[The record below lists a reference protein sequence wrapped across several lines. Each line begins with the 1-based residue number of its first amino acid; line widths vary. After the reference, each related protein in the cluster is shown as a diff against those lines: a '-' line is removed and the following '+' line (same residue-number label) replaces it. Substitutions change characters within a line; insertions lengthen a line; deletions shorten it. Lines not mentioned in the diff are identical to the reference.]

1 MQVSVEATTSIERR
15 LTITVPAEQV
25 DTAVDKK
32 VNETAKTIR
41 IDGFRPGK
49 VPTKVVKKRYGAS
62 IRQDVL
68 GDVIQSSYFEA
79 MQKENLKAA
88 GMPHIEP
95 EQDKGEGEGEFV
107 YTAIV
112 EVYPE
117 IKLVD
122 AAGIAVDR
130 MTSNIE
136 DADVDTM
143 IDVLLNQQTQW
154 TEVLRAAA
162 DTDQINLDFEGYL
175 DGEAFDGGA
184 AQGHDLVLGSNS
196 MIPGFEDGILGME
209 AGQDKDITVTF
220 PKDYNAAELAG
231 KEATFTIKV
240 NTVSEATKPELNE
253 EFFARFNPK
262 EEGEAGFRAEIRS
275 NMNRE
280 LNQALKAKLKNGL
293 LNAYLALN
301 TFDVPKALVTEE
313 LGRLKQQA
321 LQQFGGGNENLDP
334 SILPDEMF
342 QDQADK
348 RVKIGLLAAEII
360 QQNDFKADE
369 DKVKTL
375 VQEMAEGYQDPQ
387 EFIDYYMNNAEQRGQ
402 LDGVVLEDQVVEH
415 LLAAASVN
423 DVVVDYKTAVEP
435 EAKDVTG
442 DEEEPSQEA

>member
-15 LTITVPAEQV
+15 LTVTVPAEQV
-25 DTAVDKK
+25 DSAVDKK

-79 MQKENLKAA
+79 LQQEKLKPA
-88 GMPHIEP
+88 GMPNIEP
-95 EQDKGEGEGEFV
+95 KEDTGAGEFI
-107 YTAIV
+107 YTAVV

-117 IKLVD
+117 IALVD
-122 AAGIAVDR
+122 PSGVSVER
-130 MTSNIE
+130 MVSSIE
-136 DADVDTM
+136 DTDVDTM
-143 IDVLLNQQTQW
+143 IDLLLSQQTQW

-162 DTDQINLDFEGYL
+162 DTDQINIDFEGYL

-220 PKDYNAAELAG
+220 PEDYNAAELAG
-231 KEATFTIKV
+231 KAAVFTIKV

-275 NMNRE
+275 NMSRE
-280 LNQALKAKLKNGL
+280 MNQALKSKLKNNL
-293 LNAYLALN
+293 LNAYLELN
-301 TFDVPKALVTEE
+301 SFDVPKALVSEE

-321 LQQFGGGNENLDP
+321 LQQFGGGNENLDA

-342 QDQADK
+342 QDQANK

-360 QQNDFKADE
+360 QQNEFKADE
-369 DKVKTL
+369 DKVQSL
-375 VQEMAEGYQDPQ
+375 VQEMAQGYQDPQ
-387 EFIDYYMNNAEQRGQ
+387 EFIDYYMNNDEQRGQ
-402 LDGVVLEDQVVEH
+402 LDGVILEDQVVEH
-415 LLAAASVN
+415 LLVAANVT

-435 EAKDVTG
+435 EGKDVT
-442 DEEEPSQEA
+442 DEAAEPSEEA

>member
-79 MQKENLKAA
+79 MQKENLKPA
-88 GMPHIEP
+88 GMPHFEP
-95 EQDKGEGEGEFV
+95 EQDKGEGEFV

-209 AGQDKDITVTF
+209 AGQDKDIAVTF

-423 DVVVDYKTAVEP
+423 DVMVDYKTAVEP

>member
-1 MQVSVEATTSIERR
+1 MQVLVEATTSIERR
-15 LTITVPAEQV
+15 LTVTVPAEQI
-25 DTAVDKK
+25 DGAVDKK
-32 VNETAKTIR
+32 INETAKTIR

-79 MQKENLKAA
+79 LQQESIKPA
-88 GMPHIEP
+88 GMPNIEP
-95 EQDKGEGEGEFV
+95 KQDTGEGEFI
-107 YTAIV
+107 YTAVV

-117 IKLVD
+117 IVLAD
-122 AAGIAVDR
+122 AAGVSVER
-130 MTSNIE
+130 MASSIE
-136 DADVDTM
+136 DADVEMM
-143 IDVLLNQQTQW
+143 IDMLLSQQTQW

-162 DTDQINLDFEGYL
+162 DGDQIDIDFEGYL

-184 AQGHDLVLGSNS
+184 AQGHELVLGSNS

-220 PKDYNAAELAG
+220 PEDYNAAELSG
-231 KEATFTIKV
+231 KEAVFTIKV
-240 NTVSEATKPELNE
+240 NAVKEATKPALNE

-275 NMNRE
+275 NMSRE
-280 LNQALKAKLKNGL
+280 MNQALKSKLKNRL
-293 LNAYLALN
+293 LNAYLELN
-301 TFDVPKALVTEE
+301 TFDVPTALVTEE

-342 QDQADK
+342 QDQAVK
-348 RVKIGLLAAEII
+348 RVQVGLLAAEII
-360 QQNDFKADE
+360 QQNEFKADE
-369 DKVKTL
+369 EKVQAL
-375 VQEMAEGYQDPQ
+375 VQEMAQGYQDPQ
-387 EFIDYYMNNAEQRGQ
+387 EFIDYYMNNTEQRSQ

-415 LLAAASVN
+415 LLAAAN
-423 DVVVDYKTAVEP
+423 ITEVVVDYKTAVEP
-435 EAKDVTG
+435 EGKDVTG
-442 DEEEPSQEA
+442 DEEGPSEEV

>member
-15 LTITVPAEQV
+15 LTVTVPAEQI
-25 DTAVDKK
+25 DSAVDKK

-79 MQKENLKAA
+79 LQQESIKPA
-88 GMPHIEP
+88 GMPNIEP
-95 EQDKGEGEGEFV
+95 KEDAGEGEFS
-107 YTAIV
+107 YTAVV

-117 IKLVD
+117 ITLSD
-122 AAGIAVDR
+122 ASGISVER
-130 MTSNIE
+130 LTSSVE
-136 DADVDTM
+136 DDDVDTM
-143 IDVLLNQQTQW
+143 IENLLSQQTQW

-162 DTDQINLDFEGYL
+162 DGDQINIDFEGYL

-196 MIPGFEDGILGME
+196 MIPGFEEGIQGME

-220 PKDYNAAELAG
+220 PADYNAAELAG
-231 KEATFTIKV
+231 KEATFTIKA
-240 NTVSEATKPELNE
+240 NTVSEATKPELND

-262 EEGEAGFRAEIRS
+262 EEGEAGFRAEINS
-275 NMNRE
+275 NMSRE
-280 LNQALKAKLKNGL
+280 LNQALKSKLKNGL
-293 LNAYLALN
+293 LNAYLELN
-301 TFDVPKALVTEE
+301 EFAVPSALVQEE

-360 QQNDFKADE
+360 QPMNSKLT
-369 DKVKTL
+369 KT
-375 VQEMAEGYQDPQ
+375 
-387 EFIDYYMNNAEQRGQ
+387 
-402 LDGVVLEDQVVEH
+402 
-415 LLAAASVN
+415 
-423 DVVVDYKTAVEP
+423 K
-435 EAKDVTG
+435 
-442 DEEEPSQEA
+442 

>member
-15 LTITVPAEQV
+15 LTVTVPAEQV
-25 DTAVDKK
+25 DSAVDKK

-79 MQKENLKAA
+79 LQQEKLKPA
-88 GMPHIEP
+88 GMPNIEP
-95 EQDKGEGEGEFV
+95 KQDTGEGEFI
-107 YTAIV
+107 YTAVV

-117 IKLVD
+117 IVLVD
-122 AAGIAVDR
+122 ASGITVER
-130 MTSNIE
+130 MISSIE
-136 DADVDTM
+136 DTDVDTM
-143 IDVLLNQQTQW
+143 IDLLLSQQTQW
-154 TEVLRAAA
+154 TEVLRAAV
-162 DTDQINLDFEGYL
+162 DTDQINIDFEGYL

-209 AGQDKDITVTF
+209 TGQDKDITVTF
-220 PKDYNAAELAG
+220 PEDYNAAELAG
-231 KEATFTIKV
+231 KDAVFTIKV

-275 NMNRE
+275 NMSRE
-280 LNQALKAKLKNGL
+280 MNQALKAKLKNNL

-301 TFDVPKALVTEE
+301 TFDVPKALVSEE

-321 LQQFGGGNENLDP
+321 LQQFGGGNENLDA

-369 DKVKTL
+369 DKVQSL
-375 VQEMAEGYQDPQ
+375 VQEMAQGYQDPQ

-402 LDGVVLEDQVVEH
+402 LDGVILEDQVVEH
-415 LLAAASVN
+415 LLVAASVT
-423 DVVVDYKTAVEP
+423 DLVVDYKTAVEP
-435 EAKDVTG
+435 EGKDVTD
-442 DEEEPSQEA
+442 DEAESSEEA

>member
-15 LTITVPAEQV
+15 LTVTVPAEQV
-25 DTAVDKK
+25 DSAVDKK

-79 MQKENLKAA
+79 LQQEKLKPA
-88 GMPHIEP
+88 GMPNIEP
-95 EQDKGEGEGEFV
+95 KQDTGEGEFI
-107 YTAIV
+107 YTAVV

-117 IKLVD
+117 IVLVD
-122 AAGIAVDR
+122 ASGVTVER
-130 MTSNIE
+130 MISSIE
-136 DADVDTM
+136 DTDVDTM
-143 IDVLLNQQTQW
+143 IDLLLSQQTQW

-162 DTDQINLDFEGYL
+162 DTDQINIDFEGYL

-209 AGQDKDITVTF
+209 TGQDKDITVTF
-220 PKDYNAAELAG
+220 PEDYNAAELAG
-231 KEATFTIKV
+231 KDAVFTIKV

-262 EEGEAGFRAEIRS
+262 EEGEAGFRVEIRS
-275 NMNRE
+275 NMSRE
-280 LNQALKAKLKNGL
+280 MNQALKAKLKNNL

-301 TFDVPKALVTEE
+301 TFDVPKALVSEE

-321 LQQFGGGNENLDP
+321 LQQFGGGNENLDA

-369 DKVKTL
+369 DKVQSL
-375 VQEMAEGYQDPQ
+375 VQEMAQGYQDPQ

-402 LDGVVLEDQVVEH
+402 LDGVILEDQVVEH
-415 LLAAASVN
+415 LLVAASVT

-435 EAKDVTG
+435 EGKDVTD
-442 DEEEPSQEA
+442 DEAESSEEA

>member
-15 LTITVPAEQV
+15 LTVTVPAEQV
-25 DTAVDKK
+25 DSAVDKK

-49 VPTKVVKKRYGAS
+49 VPAKVVKKRYGAS

-79 MQKENLKAA
+79 LQQENLKPA
-88 GMPHIEP
+88 GMPNIEP
-95 EQDKGEGEGEFV
+95 KQDTGKGEFI
-107 YTAIV
+107 YTAVV

-117 IKLVD
+117 IALVD
-122 AAGIAVDR
+122 PSGVTVER
-130 MTSNIE
+130 MISSIE

-143 IDVLLNQQTQW
+143 IDLLLSQQTQW

-162 DTDQINLDFEGYL
+162 DTDQINIDFEGYL

-220 PKDYNAAELAG
+220 PEDYNAAELAG
-231 KEATFTIKV
+231 KAAVFTIKV

-275 NMNRE
+275 NMSRE
-280 LNQALKAKLKNGL
+280 MNQALKSKLKNKL
-293 LNAYLALN
+293 LNAYLELN
-301 TFDVPKALVTEE
+301 SFDVPKALVSEE

-342 QDQADK
+342 QDQANK

-360 QQNDFKADE
+360 QQNEFKADE
-369 DKVKTL
+369 DKVQAL
-375 VQEMAEGYQDPQ
+375 VQEMAQGYQDPQ

-402 LDGVVLEDQVVEH
+402 LDGVILEDQVVEH
-415 LLAAASVN
+415 LLVAASVT

-435 EAKDVTG
+435 EAKDVT
-442 DEEEPSQEA
+442 DEQEEPSQEV

>member
-15 LTITVPAEQV
+15 LTVTVPAEQV
-25 DTAVDKK
+25 DSAVDKK

-79 MQKENLKAA
+79 LQQEKLKPA
-88 GMPHIEP
+88 GMPNIEP
-95 EQDKGEGEGEFV
+95 KQDTGEGEFI
-107 YTAIV
+107 YTAVV

-117 IKLVD
+117 IVLVD
-122 AAGIAVDR
+122 ASGVTVER
-130 MTSNIE
+130 MISSIE
-136 DADVDTM
+136 DTDVDTM
-143 IDVLLNQQTQW
+143 IDLLLSQQTQW
-154 TEVLRAAA
+154 TEVLRAAV
-162 DTDQINLDFEGYL
+162 DTDQINIDFEGYL

-209 AGQDKDITVTF
+209 TGQDKDITVTF
-220 PKDYNAAELAG
+220 PEDYNAAELAG
-231 KEATFTIKV
+231 KDAVFTIKV

-275 NMNRE
+275 NMSRE
-280 LNQALKAKLKNGL
+280 MNQALKAKLKNNL

-301 TFDVPKALVTEE
+301 TFDVPKALVSEE

-321 LQQFGGGNENLDP
+321 LQQFGGGNENLDA

-369 DKVKTL
+369 DKVQSL
-375 VQEMAEGYQDPQ
+375 VQEMAQGYQDPQ

-402 LDGVVLEDQVVEH
+402 LDGVILEDQVVEH
-415 LLAAASVN
+415 LLVAASVT

-435 EAKDVTG
+435 EGKDVTD
-442 DEEEPSQEA
+442 DEAESSEEA

>member
-15 LTITVPAEQV
+15 LTVTVPAEQV
-25 DTAVDKK
+25 DSAVDKK

-49 VPTKVVKKRYGAS
+49 VPAKVVKKRYGAS

-79 MQKENLKAA
+79 LQQENLKPA
-88 GMPHIEP
+88 GMPNIEP
-95 EQDKGEGEGEFV
+95 KEDAGEGEFSYIAV
-107 YTAIV
+107 V
-112 EVYPE
+112 EIYPE
-117 IKLVD
+117 IALVD
-122 AAGIAVDR
+122 ASGVSVDR
-130 MTSNIE
+130 MTSSIE

-143 IDVLLNQQTQW
+143 IEMLLSQQTQW

-162 DTDQINLDFEGYL
+162 DTDQINIDFEGYL

-196 MIPGFEDGILGME
+196 MIPGFEEGILGME
-209 AGQDKDITVTF
+209 AGKDKDITVTF
-220 PKDYNAAELAG
+220 PEDYNAAELAG
-231 KEATFTIKV
+231 KEAVFTIKV

-275 NMNRE
+275 NMSRE
-280 LNQALKAKLKNGL
+280 MNQALKSKLKNGL
-293 LNAYLALN
+293 LNAYLELN

-360 QQNDFKADE
+360 QQNEFKADE
-369 DKVKTL
+369 DKVKAL
-375 VQEMAEGYQDPQ
+375 VEEMAQGYQDPQ
-387 EFIDYYMNNAEQRGQ
+387 EFIDHYMNNAEQRSQ
-402 LDGVVLEDQVVEH
+402 LEGVVLEDQVVEH
-415 LLAAASVN
+415 LLAAASITEVA
-423 DVVVDYKTAVEP
+423 VDYKAAVEP
-435 EAKDVTG
+435 ESKDVTG
-442 DEEEPSQEA
+442 DEEKPSEEV

>member
-15 LTITVPAEQV
+15 LTVTVPAEQV
-25 DTAVDKK
+25 DSAVDKK

-49 VPTKVVKKRYGAS
+49 VPAKVVKKRYGAS

-79 MQKENLKAA
+79 LQQENIKPA
-88 GMPHIEP
+88 GMPNIEP
-95 EQDKGEGEGEFV
+95 KEDAGEGEFSYIAV
-107 YTAIV
+107 V
-112 EVYPE
+112 EIYPE
-117 IKLVD
+117 IALVD
-122 AAGIAVDR
+122 ASGVSVDR
-130 MTSNIE
+130 MTSSIE

-143 IDVLLNQQTQW
+143 IEMLLSQQTQW

-162 DTDQINLDFEGYL
+162 DTDQINIDFEGYL

-196 MIPGFEDGILGME
+196 MIPGFEEGILGME
-209 AGQDKDITVTF
+209 AGKDKDITVTF
-220 PKDYNAAELAG
+220 PEDYNAAELAG
-231 KEATFTIKV
+231 KEAVFTIKV

-275 NMNRE
+275 NMSRE
-280 LNQALKAKLKNGL
+280 MNQALKSKLKNGL
-293 LNAYLALN
+293 LNAYLELN

-360 QQNDFKADE
+360 QQNEFKADE
-369 DKVKTL
+369 DKVKVL
-375 VQEMAEGYQDPQ
+375 VEEMAQGYQDPQ
-387 EFIDYYMNNAEQRGQ
+387 EFIDHYMNNAEQRSQ

-415 LLAAASVN
+415 LLAAASITEVA
-423 DVVVDYKTAVEP
+423 VDYKTAVEP
-435 EAKDVTG
+435 ESKDVTG
-442 DEEEPSQEA
+442 DEEKPSEEV

>member
-15 LTITVPAEQV
+15 LTVTVPAEQV
-25 DTAVDKK
+25 DSAVDKK

-49 VPTKVVKKRYGAS
+49 VPAKVVKKRYGAS

-79 MQKENLKAA
+79 LQQENLKPA
-88 GMPHIEP
+88 GMPNIEP
-95 EQDKGEGEGEFV
+95 KEDAGEGEFSYIAV
-107 YTAIV
+107 V
-112 EVYPE
+112 EIYPE
-117 IKLVD
+117 IALVD
-122 AAGIAVDR
+122 ASGVSVER
-130 MTSNIE
+130 MTSSIE

-143 IDVLLNQQTQW
+143 IEMLLSQQTQW
-154 TEVLRAAA
+154 TEVLREAA
-162 DTDQINLDFEGYL
+162 DTDQINIDFEGYL

-196 MIPGFEDGILGME
+196 MIPGFEEGILGME
-209 AGQDKDITVTF
+209 AGKDKDITVTF
-220 PKDYNAAELAG
+220 PEDYNAAELAG
-231 KEATFTIKV
+231 KEAVFTIKV

-275 NMNRE
+275 NMSRE
-280 LNQALKAKLKNGL
+280 MNQALKSKLKNGL
-293 LNAYLALN
+293 LNAYLELN

-360 QQNDFKADE
+360 QQNEFKAGE
-369 DKVKTL
+369 DKVKAL
-375 VQEMAEGYQDPQ
+375 VEEMAQGYQDPQ
-387 EFIDYYMNNAEQRGQ
+387 EFIDHYMNNAEQRSQ
-402 LDGVVLEDQVVEH
+402 LEGVVLEDQVVEH
-415 LLAAASVN
+415 LLAAASITEVA
-423 DVVVDYKTAVEP
+423 VDYKTAVEP
-435 EAKDVTG
+435 ESKDVTG
-442 DEEEPSQEA
+442 DEEKPSEEV

>member
-1 MQVSVEATTSIERR
+1 MQVLVEATTSIERR
-15 LTITVPAEQV
+15 LTVTVPAEQI
-25 DTAVDKK
+25 DGAVDKK
-32 VNETAKTIR
+32 INETAKTIR

-79 MQKENLKAA
+79 LQQESIKPA
-88 GMPHIEP
+88 GMPNIEP
-95 EQDKGEGEGEFV
+95 KQDTGEGEFI
-107 YTAIV
+107 YTAVV

-117 IKLVD
+117 IVLAD
-122 AAGIAVDR
+122 AAGVSIER
-130 MTSNIE
+130 MASSIE
-136 DADVDTM
+136 DADVEMM
-143 IDVLLNQQTQW
+143 IDMLLSQQTQW

-162 DTDQINLDFEGYL
+162 DGDQIDIDFEGYL

-184 AQGHDLVLGSNS
+184 AQGHELVLGSNS

-220 PKDYNAAELAG
+220 PEDYNAAELSG
-231 KEATFTIKV
+231 KEAVFTIKV
-240 NTVSEATKPELNE
+240 NAVKEATKPELNE

-275 NMNRE
+275 NMSRE
-280 LNQALKAKLKNGL
+280 MNQALKSKLKNRL
-293 LNAYLALN
+293 LNAYLELN
-301 TFDVPKALVTEE
+301 TFDVPTALVTEE

-342 QDQADK
+342 QDQAVK
-348 RVKIGLLAAEII
+348 RVQVGLLAAEII
-360 QQNDFKADE
+360 QQNEFKASE
-369 DKVKTL
+369 EKVQAL
-375 VQEMAEGYQDPQ
+375 VEEMAQGYQDPQ
-387 EFIDYYMNNAEQRGQ
+387 EFIDYYMNNTEQRSQ

-415 LLAAASVN
+415 LLAAAN
-423 DVVVDYKTAVEP
+423 ITEVVVDYKTAVEP
-435 EAKDVTG
+435 EGKDVTG
-442 DEEEPSQEA
+442 DEEGPSEEV

>member
-15 LTITVPAEQV
+15 LTVTVPAEQV
-25 DTAVDKK
+25 DSAVDKK

-49 VPTKVVKKRYGAS
+49 VPAKVVKKRYGAS

-79 MQKENLKAA
+79 LQQENIKPA
-88 GMPHIEP
+88 GMPNIEP
-95 EQDKGEGEGEFV
+95 KEDAGKGEFSYIAV
-107 YTAIV
+107 V
-112 EVYPE
+112 EIYPE
-117 IKLVD
+117 IALVD
-122 AAGIAVDR
+122 ASGVSVDR
-130 MTSNIE
+130 MTSSIE
-136 DADVDTM
+136 DTDVDTM
-143 IDVLLNQQTQW
+143 IEMLLSQQTQW

-162 DTDQINLDFEGYL
+162 DTDQINIDFEGYL

-196 MIPGFEDGILGME
+196 MIPGFEEGILGME
-209 AGQDKDITVTF
+209 AGKDKDITVTF
-220 PKDYNAAELAG
+220 PEDYNAAELAG
-231 KEATFTIKV
+231 KEAVFTIKV
-240 NTVSEATKPELNE
+240 NTVSEATKPELNDE
-253 EFFARFNPK
+253 VFARFNPK

-275 NMNRE
+275 NMSRE
-280 LNQALKAKLKNGL
+280 MNQALKSKLKNGL
-293 LNAYLALN
+293 LNAYLELN

-360 QQNDFKADE
+360 QQNEFKADE
-369 DKVKTL
+369 DKVKVL
-375 VQEMAEGYQDPQ
+375 VEEMAQGYQDPQ
-387 EFIDYYMNNAEQRGQ
+387 EFIDHYMNNAEQRSQ

-415 LLAAASVN
+415 LLAAASITEVA
-423 DVVVDYKTAVEP
+423 VDYKTAVEP
-435 EAKDVTG
+435 ESKDVTG
-442 DEEEPSQEA
+442 DEEKSSEEV

>member
-15 LTITVPAEQV
+15 LTVTVPAEQV
-25 DTAVDKK
+25 DSAVDKK

-49 VPTKVVKKRYGAS
+49 VPAKVVKKRYGAS

-79 MQKENLKAA
+79 LQQENLKPA
-88 GMPHIEP
+88 GMPNIEP
-95 EQDKGEGEGEFV
+95 KEDAGEGEFSYIAV
-107 YTAIV
+107 V
-112 EVYPE
+112 EIYPE
-117 IKLVD
+117 IALVD
-122 AAGIAVDR
+122 ASGVSVDR
-130 MTSNIE
+130 MTSSIE

-143 IDVLLNQQTQW
+143 IEMLLSQQTQW

-162 DTDQINLDFEGYL
+162 DTDQINIDFEGYL

-196 MIPGFEDGILGME
+196 MIPGFEEGILGME
-209 AGQDKDITVTF
+209 AGKDKDITVTF
-220 PKDYNAAELAG
+220 PEDYNAAELAG
-231 KEATFTIKV
+231 KEAVFTIKV

-275 NMNRE
+275 NMSRE
-280 LNQALKAKLKNGL
+280 MNQALKSKLKNGL
-293 LNAYLALN
+293 LNAYLELN

-360 QQNDFKADE
+360 QQNEFKADE
-369 DKVKTL
+369 DKVKAL
-375 VQEMAEGYQDPQ
+375 VEEMAQGYQDPQ
-387 EFIDYYMNNAEQRGQ
+387 EFIDHYMNNAEQRSQ

-415 LLAAASVN
+415 LLAAASITEVA
-423 DVVVDYKTAVEP
+423 VDYKTAVEP
-435 EAKDVTG
+435 ESKDVTG
-442 DEEEPSQEA
+442 DEEKPSEEV

>member
-15 LTITVPAEQV
+15 LTVTVPAEQV
-25 DTAVDKK
+25 DSAVDKK

-49 VPTKVVKKRYGAS
+49 VPAKVVKKRYGAS

-79 MQKENLKAA
+79 LQQENIKPA
-88 GMPHIEP
+88 GMPNIEP
-95 EQDKGEGEGEFV
+95 KEDAGEGEFSYIAV
-107 YTAIV
+107 V
-112 EVYPE
+112 EIYPE
-117 IKLVD
+117 IALVD
-122 AAGIAVDR
+122 ASGVSVDR
-130 MTSNIE
+130 MTSSIE

-143 IDVLLNQQTQW
+143 IEMLLSQQTQW

-162 DTDQINLDFEGYL
+162 DTDQINIDFEGYL

-196 MIPGFEDGILGME
+196 MIPGFEEGILGME
-209 AGQDKDITVTF
+209 AGKDKDITVTF
-220 PKDYNAAELAG
+220 PEDYNAAELAG
-231 KEATFTIKV
+231 KEAVFTIKV

-275 NMNRE
+275 NMSRE
-280 LNQALKAKLKNGL
+280 MNQALKSKLKNGL
-293 LNAYLALN
+293 LNAYLELN

-360 QQNDFKADE
+360 QQNEFKADE
-369 DKVKTL
+369 DKVKVL
-375 VQEMAEGYQDPQ
+375 VEEMAQGYQDPQ
-387 EFIDYYMNNAEQRGQ
+387 EFIDHYMNNAEQRSQ

-415 LLAAASVN
+415 LLAAASITEVA
-423 DVVVDYKTAVEP
+423 VDYKTAVEP
-435 EAKDVTG
+435 ESKDVTG
-442 DEEEPSQEA
+442 DEEKPSE

>member
-1 MQVSVEATTSIERR
+1 MQVLVEATTSIERR
-15 LTITVPAEQV
+15 LTVTVPAEQI
-25 DTAVDKK
+25 DGAVDKK
-32 VNETAKTIR
+32 INETAKTIR

-79 MQKENLKAA
+79 LQQESIKPA
-88 GMPHIEP
+88 GMPNIEP
-95 EQDKGEGEGEFV
+95 KQDTGEGEFI
-107 YTAIV
+107 YTAVV

-117 IKLVD
+117 IVLAD
-122 AAGIAVDR
+122 AAGVSVER
-130 MTSNIE
+130 MASSIE
-136 DADVDTM
+136 DADVEMM
-143 IDVLLNQQTQW
+143 IDMLLSQQTQW

-162 DTDQINLDFEGYL
+162 DGDQIDIDFEGYL

-184 AQGHDLVLGSNS
+184 AQGHELVLGSNS

-220 PKDYNAAELAG
+220 PEDYNAAELSG
-231 KEATFTIKV
+231 KEAVFTIKV
-240 NTVSEATKPELNE
+240 NAVKEATKPALNE

-275 NMNRE
+275 NMSRE
-280 LNQALKAKLKNGL
+280 MNQALKSKLKNRL
-293 LNAYLALN
+293 LNAYLELN
-301 TFDVPKALVTEE
+301 TFDVPTALVTEE

-342 QDQADK
+342 QDQAVK
-348 RVKIGLLAAEII
+348 RVQVGLLAAEII
-360 QQNDFKADE
+360 QQNEFKAGE
-369 DKVKTL
+369 EKVKAL
-375 VQEMAEGYQDPQ
+375 VQEMAQGYQDPQ
-387 EFIDYYMNNAEQRGQ
+387 EFIDYYMNNTEQRSQ

-415 LLAAASVN
+415 LLAAAN
-423 DVVVDYKTAVEP
+423 ITEVVVDYKTAVEP
-435 EAKDVTG
+435 EGKDVTG
-442 DEEEPSQEA
+442 DEEGPSEEV

>member
-1 MQVSVEATTSIERR
+1 MQVLVEATTSIERR
-15 LTITVPAEQV
+15 LTVTVPAEQI
-25 DTAVDKK
+25 DGAVDKK
-32 VNETAKTIR
+32 INETAKTIR

-79 MQKENLKAA
+79 LQQESIKPA
-88 GMPHIEP
+88 GMPNIEP
-95 EQDKGEGEGEFV
+95 KQDTGEGEFI
-107 YTAIV
+107 YTAVV

-117 IKLVD
+117 IVLAD
-122 AAGIAVDR
+122 AAGVSVER
-130 MTSNIE
+130 MASSIE
-136 DADVDTM
+136 DADVEMM
-143 IDVLLNQQTQW
+143 IDMLLSQQTQW

-162 DTDQINLDFEGYL
+162 DGDQIDIDFEGYL

-184 AQGHDLVLGSNS
+184 AQGHELVLGSNS

-220 PKDYNAAELAG
+220 PEDYNAAELSG
-231 KEATFTIKV
+231 KEAVFTIKV
-240 NTVSEATKPELNE
+240 NAVKEATKPALNE

-275 NMNRE
+275 NMSRE
-280 LNQALKAKLKNGL
+280 MNQALKSKLKNRL
-293 LNAYLALN
+293 LNAYLELN
-301 TFDVPKALVTEE
+301 TFDVPTALVTEE

-342 QDQADK
+342 QDQAVK
-348 RVKIGLLAAEII
+348 RVQVGLLAAEII
-360 QQNDFKADE
+360 QQNEFKADE
-369 DKVKTL
+369 EKVQAL
-375 VQEMAEGYQDPQ
+375 VQEMAQGYQDPQ
-387 EFIDYYMNNAEQRGQ
+387 EFIDYYMNNTEQRSQ

-415 LLAAASVN
+415 LLAAAN
-423 DVVVDYKTAVEP
+423 ITEVVVDYKTAVEP
-435 EAKDVTG
+435 EGKDVTG
-442 DEEEPSQEA
+442 DEQDPIEEV

>member
-1 MQVSVEATTSIERR
+1 MEVSVEATSSIERR
-15 LTITVPAEQV
+15 LTITVAAEQV
-25 DTAVDKK
+25 DGAVDKK

-68 GDVIQSSYFEA
+68 GEVIQSSYFEA
-79 MQKENLKAA
+79 LQEKNLKPA

-95 EQDKGEGEGEFV
+95 EKDTGDGVFV

-117 IKLVD
+117 ITLVD
-122 AAGIAVDR
+122 ASGVAVER
-130 MTSNIE
+130 MTSSIE

-143 IDVLLNQQTQW
+143 IEVLLSQQTQW

-162 DTDQINLDFEGYL
+162 DTDQINIDFEGYL

-196 MIPGFEDGILGME
+196 MIPGFEDGVLGME
-209 AGQDKDITVTF
+209 AGQDKDIKVTF
-220 PKDYNAAELAG
+220 PEDYNAAELAG

-240 NTVSEATKPELNE
+240 NTVSEATKPELNA

-280 LNQALKAKLKNGL
+280 MNQALKAKLKNSL
-293 LNAYLALN
+293 LNGYLALN

-321 LQQFGGGNENLDP
+321 LQQFGGGNANLDA

-342 QDQADK
+342 QDQANK

-360 QQNDFKADE
+360 QKNEFIADE
-369 DKVKTL
+369 EKVKTL
-375 VQEMAEGYQDPQ
+375 VEEMAQGYQDPQ
-387 EFIDYYMNNAEQRGQ
+387 EFIDHYMNNAEQRSQ

-415 LLAAASVN
+415 LLAAAKVT
-423 DVVVDYKTAVEP
+423 DLVVDYKTAVEP
-435 EAKDVTG
+435 EAKDVT
-442 DEEEPSQEA
+442 DEEEAKQEV

>member
-15 LTITVPAEQV
+15 LTVTVPAEQV
-25 DTAVDKK
+25 DSAVDKK

-79 MQKENLKAA
+79 LQQEKLKPA
-88 GMPHIEP
+88 GMPNIEP
-95 EQDKGEGEGEFV
+95 KQDTGEGEFI
-107 YTAIV
+107 YTAVV

-117 IKLVD
+117 IVLVD
-122 AAGIAVDR
+122 ASGVTVER
-130 MTSNIE
+130 MISSIE
-136 DADVDTM
+136 DTDVDTM
-143 IDVLLNQQTQW
+143 IDLLLSQQTQW

-162 DTDQINLDFEGYL
+162 DTDQINIDFEGYL

-209 AGQDKDITVTF
+209 TGQDKDITVTF
-220 PKDYNAAELAG
+220 PEDYNAAELAG
-231 KEATFTIKV
+231 KDAVFTIKV

-280 LNQALKAKLKNGL
+280 MNQALKAKLKNNL

-301 TFDVPKALVTEE
+301 TFDVPKALVSEE

-321 LQQFGGGNENLDP
+321 LQQFGGGNENLDA

-369 DKVKTL
+369 DKVQSL
-375 VQEMAEGYQDPQ
+375 VQEMAQGYQDPQ

-402 LDGVVLEDQVVEH
+402 LDGVILEDQVVEH
-415 LLAAASVN
+415 LLVAASVT

-435 EAKDVTG
+435 EGKDVTD
-442 DEEEPSQEA
+442 DEAESSEEA

>member
-15 LTITVPAEQV
+15 LTVTVPAEQV
-25 DTAVDKK
+25 DSAVDKK

-79 MQKENLKAA
+79 LQQEKLKPA
-88 GMPHIEP
+88 GMPNIEP
-95 EQDKGEGEGEFV
+95 KQDTGEGEFI
-107 YTAIV
+107 YTAVV

-117 IKLVD
+117 IVLVD
-122 AAGIAVDR
+122 ASGITVER
-130 MTSNIE
+130 MISSIE
-136 DADVDTM
+136 DTDVDTM
-143 IDVLLNQQTQW
+143 IDLLLSQQTQW

-162 DTDQINLDFEGYL
+162 DTDQINIDFEGYL

-209 AGQDKDITVTF
+209 TGQDKDITVTF
-220 PKDYNAAELAG
+220 PEDYNAAELAG
-231 KEATFTIKV
+231 KDAVFTIKV

-275 NMNRE
+275 NMSRE
-280 LNQALKAKLKNGL
+280 MNQALKAKLKNNL

-301 TFDVPKALVTEE
+301 TFDVPKALVSEE

-321 LQQFGGGNENLDP
+321 LQQFGGGNENLDA

-348 RVKIGLLAAEII
+348 RVKIGLFAAEII

-369 DKVKTL
+369 DKVQTL
-375 VQEMAEGYQDPQ
+375 VQEMAQGYQDPQ

-402 LDGVVLEDQVVEH
+402 LDGVILEDQVVEH
-415 LLAAASVN
+415 LLVAASVT

-435 EAKDVTG
+435 EGKDVTD
-442 DEEEPSQEA
+442 DEAESSEEA

>member
-15 LTITVPAEQV
+15 LTVTVPAEQV
-25 DTAVDKK
+25 DSAVDKK

-49 VPTKVVKKRYGAS
+49 VPAKVVKKRYGAS

-79 MQKENLKAA
+79 LQQENLKPA
-88 GMPHIEP
+88 GMPNIEP
-95 EQDKGEGEGEFV
+95 KEDAGEGEFSYIAV
-107 YTAIV
+107 V
-112 EVYPE
+112 EIYPE
-117 IKLVD
+117 IALVD
-122 AAGIAVDR
+122 ASGVSVGR
-130 MTSNIE
+130 MTSSIE

-143 IDVLLNQQTQW
+143 IEMLLSQQTQW

-162 DTDQINLDFEGYL
+162 DTDQINIDFEGYL

-196 MIPGFEDGILGME
+196 MIPGFEEGILGME
-209 AGQDKDITVTF
+209 AGKDKDITVTF
-220 PKDYNAAELAG
+220 PEDYNAAELAG
-231 KEATFTIKV
+231 KEAVFTIKV

-275 NMNRE
+275 NMSRE
-280 LNQALKAKLKNGL
+280 MNQALKSKLKNGL
-293 LNAYLALN
+293 LNAYLELN

-360 QQNDFKADE
+360 QQNEFKADE
-369 DKVKTL
+369 DKVKAL
-375 VQEMAEGYQDPQ
+375 VEEMAQGYQDPQ
-387 EFIDYYMNNAEQRGQ
+387 EFIDHYMNNAEQRSQ
-402 LDGVVLEDQVVEH
+402 LEGVVLEDQVVEH
-415 LLAAASVN
+415 LLVAASITEVA
-423 DVVVDYKTAVEP
+423 VDYKTAVEP
-435 EAKDVTG
+435 ESKDVTG
-442 DEEEPSQEA
+442 DEEKPSEEV

>member
-15 LTITVPAEQV
+15 LTVTVPAEQV
-25 DTAVDKK
+25 DSAVDKK

-49 VPTKVVKKRYGAS
+49 VPAKVVKKRYGAS

-79 MQKENLKAA
+79 LQQENIKPA
-88 GMPHIEP
+88 GMPNIEP
-95 EQDKGEGEGEFV
+95 KEDAGEGEFSYIAV
-107 YTAIV
+107 V
-112 EVYPE
+112 EIYPE
-117 IKLVD
+117 IALVD
-122 AAGIAVDR
+122 ASGVSVDR
-130 MTSNIE
+130 MTSSIE
-136 DADVDTM
+136 DTDVDTM
-143 IDVLLNQQTQW
+143 IEMLLSQQTQW

-162 DTDQINLDFEGYL
+162 DTDQINIDFEGYL

-196 MIPGFEDGILGME
+196 MIPGFEEGILGME
-209 AGQDKDITVTF
+209 AGKDKDITVTF
-220 PKDYNAAELAG
+220 PEDYNAAELAG
-231 KEATFTIKV
+231 KEAVFTIKV

-275 NMNRE
+275 NMSRE
-280 LNQALKAKLKNGL
+280 MNQALKSKLKNGL
-293 LNAYLALN
+293 LNAYLELN

-360 QQNDFKADE
+360 QQNEFKADE
-369 DKVKTL
+369 DKVKVL
-375 VQEMAEGYQDPQ
+375 VEEMAQGYQDPQ
-387 EFIDYYMNNAEQRGQ
+387 EFIDHYMNNAEQRSQ

-415 LLAAASVN
+415 LLAAASITEVA
-423 DVVVDYKTAVEP
+423 VDYKTAVEP
-435 EAKDVTG
+435 ESKDVTG
-442 DEEEPSQEA
+442 DEEKPSEEV